1 MKKTAEDIVFEREL
15 QHSDNGGTYCISCKE
30 AITAIE
36 EYKDQHTAPLI
47 EALEKAKHTIEFM
60 HLLMGKGTNT
70 GKSCIET
77 IETALL
83 NAKGL

>member
-30 AITAIE
+30 AITAME

-47 EALEKAKHTIEFM
+47 EVLQKVADQLNDGMPIYF
-60 HLLMGKGTNT
+60 GTVLHN
-70 GKSCIET
+70 E

-83 NAKGL
+83 NAKVE